1 MTALRRKIGFIVA
14 AVLGVTGLLLVVGS
28 LGGDDGP
35 AAGAV
40 DVLVV
45 TGTVPRGAS
54 LADVRAN
61 VAVRAV
67 PAALAVPGALA
78 SLDGVPADARVAAD
92 LVAGEQLLGS
102 RLVAAA
108 SLGRVPA
115 PAGLLEVSVQLD
127 SERALG
133 GSLAAG
139 DTVGVV
145 LSFEQFNGA
154 ASSTATTAAS
164 TARGS
169 VTHLTLHKVLVTSV
183 AFAGT
188 DAGTGAAPTA
198 TTAAVARTSYPSGA
212 VVVTLALPASQV
224 EQVVFAAEF
233 GRIWLAAEPA
243 DAEESGTRILA
254 LEQVYATTG
263 GSR

>member
-1 MTALRRKIGFIVA
+1 MTAFRRKIAFVAA
-14 AVLGVTGLLLVVGS
+14 AVLGVTGLALLAGSVG
-28 LGGDDGP
+28 GGND
-35 AAGAV
+35 AAGGAV

-45 TGTVPRGAS
+45 TAPVARGAS
-54 LADVRAN
+54 LADLRAN
-61 VAVRAV
+61 LAVRAV
-67 PAALAVPGALA
+67 PTDLAVPGALA
-78 SLDGVPADARVAAD
+78 SLDGVPADVRVGTD

-102 RLVAAA
+102 RLVSAS

-115 PAGLLEVSVQLD
+115 PDGMLEVSVQLD

-133 GSLAAG
+133 GTVVAG

-145 LSFEQFNGA
+145 LSFEQFNGSA
-154 ASSTATTAAS
+154 VTSTTSGTP
-164 TARGS
+164 ARGS
-169 VTHLTLHKVLVTSV
+169 VTHLTLHKVLVTAV

-188 DAGTGAAPTA
+188 DARAGVGSPS
-198 TTAAVARTSYPSGA
+198 TTAPGSAASYPSGA
-212 VVVTLALPASQV
+212 VVVTLALTAPEV

-243 DAEESGTRILA
+243 DASESDTRILA
-254 LEQVYATTG
+254 LEQVYADAG

>member
-45 TGTVPRGAS
+45 TGTVPRGAL
-54 LADVRAN
+54 LAEVRAN

-145 LSFEQFNGA
+145 LSFEQFNGV

-188 DAGTGAAPTA
+188 DAGTAPTA

>member
-1 MTALRRKIGFIVA
+1 VTALRRKIGFIVA
-14 AVLGVTGLLLVVGS
+14 AVLGVSGLLLVAGG
-28 LGGDDGP
+28 LGDDGGSS
-35 AAGAV
+35 ADTV
-40 DVLVV
+40 EVLVV
-45 TGTVPRGAS
+45 TGAVPRGAA

-61 VAVRAV
+61 VAVRAIPV
-67 PAALAVPGALA
+67 SLAVPGALA
-78 SLDGVPADARVAAD
+78 SLDGVPADARLAAD
-92 LVAGEQLLGS
+92 LTVGEQVLGS

-139 DTVGVV
+139 DSVGVV
-145 LSFEQFNGA
+145 LSFEQFNGTL
-154 ASSTATTAAS
+154 STATTAAS
-164 TARGS
+164 VARGS

-188 DAGTGAAPTA
+188 DARTGPGASA
-198 TTAAVARTSYPSGA
+198 TTAPGALTAYPSGA
-212 VVVTLALPASQV
+212 VVVTLALPAPQV

-233 GRIWLAAEPA
+233 GRIWLAAEPQ
-243 DAEESGTRILA
+243 DATESGTRILA

-263 GSR
+263 GSK